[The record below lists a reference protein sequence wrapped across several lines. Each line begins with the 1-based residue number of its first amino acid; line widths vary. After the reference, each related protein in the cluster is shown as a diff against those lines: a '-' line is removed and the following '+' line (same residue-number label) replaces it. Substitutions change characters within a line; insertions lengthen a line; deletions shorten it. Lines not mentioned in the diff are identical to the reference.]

1 MIAVCLYIMNQDF
14 YILHTDGGARGN
26 PGPAASAAVLYD
38 STYKQ
43 IDSKGEYIGET
54 TNNQAEY
61 QGLIIGLKLAKNN
74 HIKSLI
80 VRMDSELIVKQMLG
94 LYKIKEPSLKIIAEQ
109 VKLLLTDFVNYKFE
123 HVRRE
128 NNKDADALV
137 NLVLDKKIRNN

>member
-1 MIAVCLYIMNQDF
+1 MNQDF

-74 HIKSLI
+74 HVKSLI

-128 NNKDADALV
+128 NNKDADVLV